1 MQPAQ
6 LETAG
11 LDCAPVAMVGL
22 VGCSRLARVA
32 LRRQCGSVG
41 WDLDGYGRI
50 GAPAPPV
57 GSAGPS
63 DHPDGRPVL
72 QALMIILVQD
82 LFCRKIIHS
91 ITCN

>member
-11 LDCAPVAMVGL
+11 MDCAPVAMVGL

-32 LRRQCGSVG
+32 LGRQCGSVG

-50 GAPAPPV
+50 
-57 GSAGPS
+57 
-63 DHPDGRPVL
+63 DKQTNGRTV
-72 QALMIILVQD
+72 IGD
-82 LFCRKIIHS
+82 CRVTFATEKLKS
-91 ITCN
+91 KKGLDKMRQRVKDA